1 MRITEEVKGYDKV
14 AKFDEEKN
22 DMQRVLLSNEAQQ
35 EAVMEAASEGVWE
48 GYSELWEDGFTV
60 KDEEGERL
68 EDIEAEMNSMYVGA
82 FERLIKEFF
91 EGAELC

>member
-60 KDEEGERL
+60 KDGEGERL
-68 EDIEAEMNSMYVGA
+68 EDIEDEMNSMYVKA
-82 FERLIKEFF
+82 FERLIEEFLE
-91 EGAELC
+91 EGDRG